1 MHNIKLFINDNSFK
15 SEGSANIVTSKS
27 TIIIPLKGIIDT
39 KSEINKLSK
48 KKDNEHSE
56 LIKIQNKLNNDNFIE
71 KAPKNVIEKFK
82 KQEEEIKNSIEKID
96 QIINTIK

>member
-1 MHNIKLFINDNSFK
+1 MTQAFK
-15 SEGSANIVTSKS
+15 DKSTNAISKS

-48 KKDNEHSE
+48 KKDNEYSE

-82 KQEEEIKNSIEKID
+82 KLEVG
-96 QIINTIK
+96 

>member
-1 MHNIKLFINDNSFK
+1 MLSDITFIS
-15 SEGSANIVTSKS
+15 SLTIRE
-27 TIIIPLKGIIDT
+27 IIIPLKGIIDT

-82 KQEEEIKNSIEKID
+82 KQEEEIKNLLKKL
-96 QIINTIK
+96 IK